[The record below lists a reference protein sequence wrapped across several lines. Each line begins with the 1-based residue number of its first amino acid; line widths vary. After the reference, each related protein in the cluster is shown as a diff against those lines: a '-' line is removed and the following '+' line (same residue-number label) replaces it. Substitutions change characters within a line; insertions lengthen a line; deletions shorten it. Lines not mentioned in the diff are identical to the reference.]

1 MCISTCVRTGA
12 SLCCLSICHL
22 SIQGDVLSSFRQRL
36 PSCTCCNVHK
46 VSQHIS
52 CGCLHALRLFMQLHH
67 THRYTHTH
75 TRARARTRTG
85 ARVNMN
91 LWDIRLSG
99 SSGPP
104 KHPLLGAIRRM
115 CCSLPQKVAFPGQL
129 CESTWQSSLRGRSV
143 ATGGKWGTA
152 LAFLHFILI
161 HLSD

>member
-75 TRARARTRTG
+75 TRARAHPHGGESKYESLGHPSLGFFGTPKT
-85 ARVNMN
+85 
-91 LWDIRLSG
+91 S
-99 SSGPP
+99 SSGRH
-104 KHPLLGAIRRM
+104 KADVLLTSTESGI
-115 CCSLPQKVAFPGQL
+115 SGQL